1 MAAKKKEMKSEK
13 GEKET
18 KRHEMTEGPAAR
30 LKEYG
35 SKTGGMK
42 PSAYPR
48 KKKR

>member
-13 GEKET
+13 AEKET
-18 KRHEMTEGPAAR
+18 KRHERTEGPAAR

-35 SKTGGMK
+35 SKTGGV
-42 PSAYPR
+42 R